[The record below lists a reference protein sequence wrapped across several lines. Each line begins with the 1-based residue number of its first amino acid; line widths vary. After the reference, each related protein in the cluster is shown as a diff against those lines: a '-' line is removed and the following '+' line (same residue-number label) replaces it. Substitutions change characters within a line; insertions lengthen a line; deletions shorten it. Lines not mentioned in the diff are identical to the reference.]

1 MTEALFEQFEPAARE
16 QWLDAVLKSLGS
28 ETVDSLITKT
38 YEDIDIHPLP
48 QAADLAGIQ
57 HHLSLPGQFPYVRGT
72 RAGGYRARPWLIT
85 AAIDLSDPRD
95 FNRALRDGLANGQT
109 AIALPDNPQLNDLA
123 DIRLALADIDLERF
137 PFLIQSDAR
146 APEIYNLLVR
156 ALDGE
161 SLTQLSGCIGYDPL
175 SGLARTGSM
184 PDEAF
189 ERLATHVETAADHS
203 PELGSIAVGTATYHA
218 AGANAVQELALTI
231 ATGVAYLRAL
241 NDRGLAVEKVA
252 PKLHFFLNIGENFF
266 MEVAKFRAIKLLWA
280 QVLRAFGLRQNI
292 YIHARSG
299 TRNKSRLDA
308 HVNLLRLTTE
318 ALSAA
323 IGGADSIQ
331 LAPFDQPQG
340 RSDDFSRRLSR
351 NLQLILGE
359 ELRLV
364 ELIDPAGGAWH
375 VEKLTDQLARAA
387 WSRFQAIEA
396 DGGLLASLR
405 SGALQAEIKAVAA
418 QRRRDMASGDAA
430 LVGVN
435 RYVDPAAA
443 PQRND
448 VADESVSDS
457 ANIYPLRSLRLAEPY
472 EARLADSGSG
482 S

>member
-1 MTEALFEQFEPAARE
+1 MTEALFEEFEPAARE

-38 YEDIDIHPLP
+38 YEGINIHPLP
-48 QAADLAGIQ
+48 QADDLAGIQ
-57 HHLSLPGQFPYVRGT
+57 HHLSLPGKFTFVRGT
-72 RAGGYRARPWLIT
+72 TAGGYRARPWLIT
-85 AAIDLSDPRD
+85 GEIDLSDPRE
-95 FNRALRDGLANGQT
+95 FNRTQRDALANGAT
-109 AIALPDNPQLNDLA
+109 AIALPKRLRLNNVSDL
-123 DIRLALADIDLERF
+123 RLALADIDVTRF
-137 PFLIQSDAR
+137 PIFLQSAEH
-146 APEIYNLLVR
+146 APEVYNLLCQAYDAE
-156 ALDGE
+156 ALAKF
-161 SLTQLSGCIGYDPL
+161 SGCIGYDPL
-175 SGLARTGSM
+175 NVLAQTGSM

-189 ERLATHVETAADHS
+189 ERLAAHVETAAYHS
-203 PELGSIAVGTATYHA
+203 PELGSIAVSTATYHA
-218 AGANAVQELALTI
+218 AGANAVQELALAI

-241 NDRGLAVEKVA
+241 NDRGLAVENVA
-252 PKLHFFLNIGENFF
+252 PKLHFFLSIGENFF

-280 QVLRAFGLRQNI
+280 QVLRAFSLRQNI

-323 IGGADSIQ
+323 IGGVDSIQ
-331 LAPFDQPQG
+331 LAPFDQPLG
-340 RSDDFSRRLSR
+340 ASDDFSRRLSR

-387 WSRFQAIEA
+387 WSRFQRIEA
-396 DGGLLASLR
+396 DGGLVASLR
-405 SGALQAEIKAVAA
+405 LGALQAEIEAVAE
-418 QRRRDMASGDAA
+418 QRRRYMASGDAV

-448 VADESVSDS
+448 MADESISDS
-457 ANIYPLRSLRLAEPY
+457 ANIHPLRSRRLAEPY
-472 EARLADSGSG
+472 EARLSDSGSG